1 MGEFDFLILGCGA
14 SAFAAAIKAD
24 ELGART
30 VMVQGPL
37 PIGGT
42 CVNVGCVTSKALVHA
57 AAVIHQ
63 ARRNATPG
71 VRLRLESIDFPAVI
85 RAEQELVRKLRGK
98 KYETVLEAL
107 PHVTLLEGAAR
118 FVDPHTVEVGKRR
131 VGAERVLIAAG
142 SIARPPA
149 IPGLAEAGS
158 LTHISALSLERLPTS
173 LAVLGGGPVGL
184 EFAQIFARFGSQVT
198 LIVKDRRLFARTEP
212 ELSQALEAVFHDE
225 GITILKNSRVERVEV
240 RKGLK
245 VLKVEGESGRGEVAV
260 AEIIVATGKAPNT
273 KDLDL
278 HQTGVE
284 VDGHGAVVVSTTLQ
298 TTVPHI
304 FAAGDVVSL
313 PKRLEPTAGREGT
326 LAAENALNGATHA
339 LDYQS
344 VPWAVFTDPQLAGV
358 GLLDA
363 EVGEHGLSCTCNTV
377 SFDQVAKA
385 HILGETRGLIKM
397 VMDRKSRRIVGV
409 HLLAESA
416 GDLIGQAEL
425 VLKHRLT
432 VDDLL
437 ATLPVLPTLSESL
450 RIGAL
455 SLVTDISKLSCCV

>member
-1 MGEFDFLILGCGA
+1 MDTFDFLILGGGA

-42 CVNVGCVTSKALVHA
+42 CVNVGCVPSKALVHA
-57 AAVIHQ
+57 AAVVHQ

-71 VRLRLESIDFPAVI
+71 VRLRLGSIDFPAVI

-107 PHVTLLEGAAR
+107 PHITRLEGTAR
-118 FVDPHTVEVGKRR
+118 FVDPHTIEVGKQS
-131 VGAERVLIAAG
+131 VWAERVLIAAG
-142 SIARPPA
+142 STARPPA
-149 IPGLAEAGS
+149 IPGLAEAGF
-158 LTHISALSLERLPTS
+158 LTHISALSLDRLPMS

-212 ELSQALEAVFHDE
+212 ELSQALEEVFREE
-225 GITILKNSRVERVEV
+225 GITVLRNSRVEGIEARE
-240 RKGLK
+240 GLK
-245 VLKVEGESGRGEVAV
+245 VLNVEGGSGRSKVKVE
-260 AEIIVATGKAPNT
+260 EILVATGKTPNT

-278 HQTGVE
+278 TRAGAE
-284 VDGHGAVVVSTTLQ
+284 VDGRGAVVVSPMLQ

-304 FAAGDVVSL
+304 FAAGDVASL

-326 LAAENALNGATHA
+326 LAAENALNGATHT
-339 LDYQS
+339 LDYQT

-363 EVGEHGLSCTCNTV
+363 EVGSHGLSCTCNTV
-377 SFDQVAKA
+377 SFEQVAKA
-385 HILGETRGLIKM
+385 HILGDTRGLIKM
-397 VMDRKSRRIVGV
+397 VMDQTSRRIVGV
-409 HLLAESA
+409 HLLAENA
-416 GDLIGQAEL
+416 GDIIGQAEF
-425 VLKHRLT
+425 VLKHGLT
-432 VDDLL
+432 VDDIL
-437 ATLPVLPTLSESL
+437 ATLPVFPTLSESL